1 MLSIIRS
8 SYLCRR
14 LYLNGEILHFYSL
27 NQRSKCF
34 QFCVTVFIILHVIKQ
49 SLSQNIWCPRYA
61 NFPQQYRTLSTLM
74 ITFIFIQL
82 CFFRINVYC
91 LVALKLGV
99 FEFSSPRTPALISD
113 TRPTTPIKYS
123 TSPTSSYL
131 KFSPY
136 DHVHITFND
145 LWVI

>member
-1 MLSIIRS
+1 MFLVLCDCFYCITRNQTKSESEHLVPEICKLSPTIT
-8 SYLCRR
+8 YLK
-14 LYLNGEILHFYSL
+14 H
-27 NQRSKCF
+27 
-34 QFCVTVFIILHVIKQ
+34 IK
-49 SLSQNIWCPRYA
+49 
-61 NFPQQYRTLSTLM
+61 

-136 DHVHITFND
+136 DHVHITFNG